1 MDEVKAEEKAK
12 GILGS
17 LGCPY
22 FLFQAR
28 PQVQKRLGARLASE
42 AKPLPNFAPALRR
55 QKKLTV
61 NALSSRPT
69 NLIWFHHV
77 TPPANDHFTRPSMLI
92 DTFLYNFGQYVL
104 LLKAAIAKPE
114 RFSMYY
120 KETIRQMDAIGVGS
134 VFIVILISMFIGM
147 VTAVQ
152 FADQL
157 GDSFVPTYYIGYIV
171 RDITII
177 EMAPTITCLVLAGKV
192 GSNLAAEIGGMRQ
205 KEHID
210 AMEIMGVNTAA
221 YLIMPKLVAAIFV
234 IPLLV
239 AISAFVSIIGGYV
252 ATVLPGTL
260 SHTEYVL
267 GLRSYFVPRYVFMMF
282 VKASVFAFLLT
293 SVSCYLGY
301 YVKGG
306 SIELGEASTNAVVVS
321 NVLILLFDFIIALLL
336 T

>member
-1 MDEVKAEEKAK
+1 MLFLEKIFFSI
-12 GILGS
+12 GR
-17 LGCPY
+17 Y
-22 FLFQAR
+22 FLLLRSAVAR
-28 PQVQKRLGARLASE
+28 
-42 AKPLPNFAPALRR
+42 
-55 QKKLTV
+55 
-61 NALSSRPT
+61 
-69 NLIWFHHV
+69 
-77 TPPANDHFTRPSMLI
+77 
-92 DTFLYNFGQYVL
+92 
-104 LLKAAIAKPE
+104 PE

-120 KETIRQMDAIGVGS
+120 KETMRQMDAIGVGS
-134 VFIVILISMFIGM
+134 VFIVILISIFIGM

-157 GDSFVPTYYIGYIV
+157 GDSFVPSYYIGYIV

-221 YLIMPKLVAAIFV
+221 YLIMPKIVAAVIV

-239 AISAFVSIIGGYV
+239 AISAFISIIGGYI
-252 ATVLPGTL
+252 ATVLPGTI

-267 GLRSYFVPRYVFMMF
+267 GLRSFFVPRYVFMMF

-306 SIELGEASTNAVVVS
+306 SIELGQASTNAVVIS
-321 NVLILLFDFIIALLL
+321 NVLILLFDFLIALLL

>member
-1 MDEVKAEEKAK
+1 
-12 GILGS
+12 
-17 LGCPY
+17 
-22 FLFQAR
+22 
-28 PQVQKRLGARLASE
+28 
-42 AKPLPNFAPALRR
+42 
-55 QKKLTV
+55 
-61 NALSSRPT
+61 
-69 NLIWFHHV
+69 
-77 TPPANDHFTRPSMLI
+77 
-92 DTFLYNFGQYVL
+92 
-104 LLKAAIAKPE
+104 
-114 RFSMYY
+114 MYY
-120 KETIRQMDAIGVGS
+120 KETMRQMDAIGVGS
-134 VFIVILISMFIGM
+134 LFIVLLISVFIGM

-157 GDSFVPTYYIGYIV
+157 GDSFIPSYYIGYIV

-221 YLIMPKLVAAIFV
+221 YLIMPKIIAAV
-234 IPLLV
+234 VMIPLLV
-239 AISAFVSIIGGYV
+239 AISAFVSIIGGYL
-252 ATVLPGTL
+252 ATVLPGSL

-267 GLRSYFVPRYVFMMF
+267 GLRSFFEPKYVRIMF
-282 VKASVFAFLLT
+282 VKAWVFAFLIT
-293 SVSCYLGY
+293 SISCYFGY

-306 SIELGEASTNAVVVS
+306 SIELGESSTSAVVVS